1 MSSDPGAARIDEV
14 LGFWFEELTPDD
26 WFGGGETVDDRVRER
41 FLGLHEN
48 LRDEIPES
56 WRATARGMLAAV
68 IALDQFPRNM
78 YRGDPRAFA
87 ADPAALA
94 LATEAVERGLD
105 QEMSI
110 DERKFLYLPFEH
122 SEDPAV
128 QARSVELFASL
139 DDEDTLG
146 YAVRHKEIIDRF
158 GRFPHRNEVLGRES
172 TPEEI
177 EFLKEPDSS
186 F

>member
-1 MSSDPGAARIDEV
+1 MSARPDPSHIDEV

-26 WFGGGETVDDRVRER
+26 WFGGGDEVDDRIRER
-41 FLGLHEN
+41 FLALHEA
-48 LRDEIPES
+48 LRDDVPES
-56 WRATARGMLAAV
+56 WRETARGMLAAV

-78 YRGDPRAFA
+78 YRGSRQAFA

-94 LATEAVERGLD
+94 LAKEGIERGLD
-105 QEMSI
+105 RAMSN
-110 DERKFLYLPFEH
+110 DQRKFLYLPFEH

-128 QARSVELFASL
+128 QARSVELFATL
-139 DDEDTLG
+139 ENEETLG
-146 YAVRHKEIIDRF
+146 YALRHKEIIDRF

-177 EFLKEPDSS
+177 EFLQEPNSS

>member
-1 MSSDPGAARIDEV
+1 MSASPDPARIDEV
-14 LGFWFEELTPDD
+14 LRFWFEELTSDD
-26 WFGGGETVDDRVRER
+26 WFGGGDAVDEQIRGR
-41 FLGLHEN
+41 FRDLHEA
-48 LRDEIPES
+48 LRSHVPES
-56 WRATARGMLAAV
+56 WRTSARGMLAAV

-87 ADPAALA
+87 ADRAALE
-94 LATEAVERGLD
+94 LAQEAIERKFD
-105 QEMSI
+105 REMS
-110 DERKFLYLPFEH
+110 DDGRKFLYLPFEH

-128 QARSVELFASL
+128 QARSVELFATVD
-139 DDEDTLG
+139 DDESLG
-146 YAVRHKEIIDRF
+146 YAVRHKEIVDRF
-158 GRFPHRNEVLGRES
+158 GRFPHRNGVLGRES

>member
-1 MSSDPGAARIDEV
+1 MSAEPDLVHVDEV
-14 LGFWFEELTPDD
+14 LAFWFEELGPDD
-26 WFGGGETVDDRVRER
+26 WFGGGDEVDDRIRRR
-41 FLGLHEN
+41 FLALHEALDN
-48 LRDEIPES
+48 EVPAS

-68 IALDQFPRNM
+68 IALDQFPRNL

-87 ADPAALA
+87 TDPMALA
-94 LATEAVERGLD
+94 LATEAIERGLD
-105 QEMSI
+105 RAMST
-110 DERKFLYLPFEH
+110 DERQFLYLPFEH
-122 SEDPAV
+122 SEDPDV

-158 GRFPHRNEVLGRES
+158 GRFPHRNEALGRES
-172 TPEEI
+172 TPEELA
-177 EFLKEPDSS
+177 FLTEPDSS

>member
-1 MSSDPGAARIDEV
+1 MTSGPGPSRIDEV
-14 LGFWFEELTPDD
+14 LRFWFEELTPDD
-26 WFGGGETVDDRVRER
+26 WFGGGDEVDDRIRER
-41 FLGLHEN
+41 FLALHED
-48 LRDEIPES
+48 LRDEVPES

-78 YRGDPRAFA
+78 YRGDTRAFA

-94 LATEAVERGLD
+94 LATEALDRGLD

-110 DERKFLYLPFEH
+110 HERKFFYLPFEH

-128 QARSVELFASL
+128 QARSVELFATLES
-139 DDEDTLG
+139 EETLG
-146 YAVRHKEIIDRF
+146 YALRHKEIIDRF

-172 TPEEI
+172 TPEEV

>member
-1 MSSDPGAARIDEV
+1 MNSRPGPSRIDEV
-14 LGFWFEELTPDD
+14 LAFWFEELTPDD
-26 WFGGGETVDDRVRER
+26 WFGGGEEVDARIRER
-41 FLGLHEN
+41 FLALHET
-48 LRDEIPES
+48 LRDEVPAS
-56 WRATARGMLAAV
+56 WRTTARGMLAAV
-68 IALDQFPRNM
+68 IALDQFPRNV

-87 ADPAALA
+87 ADPTALA
-94 LATEAVERGLD
+94 LAEEAVERGLD
-105 QEMSI
+105 RAMSI

-146 YAVRHKEIIDRF
+146 YALRHKEIIDRF

-172 TPEEI
+172 TPEEL
-177 EFLKEPDSS
+177 EFLTEPDSS

>member
-1 MSSDPGAARIDEV
+1 MSSGPGPSRIDEV
-14 LGFWFEELTPDD
+14 LRFWFEELTPDD
-26 WFGGGETVDDRVRER
+26 WFGGGDEVDDRIRER

-48 LRDEIPES
+48 LRDEVPES
-56 WRATARGMLAAV
+56 WRTTARGMLAAV

-105 QEMSI
+105 QKMSI

-172 TPEEI
+172 TPEEL

>member
-1 MSSDPGAARIDEV
+1 MSGGPDPSHIDEV
-14 LGFWFEELTPDD
+14 LAFWFEELGPDD
-26 WFGGGETVDDRVRER
+26 WFGGGEEVDTRIRER
-41 FLGLHEN
+41 FLALHET
-48 LRDEIPES
+48 LRAAVPDT

-78 YRGDPRAFA
+78 YRGDARAFA

-94 LATEAVERGLD
+94 LATDAVERGLD
-105 QEMSI
+105 QGMSN

-128 QARSVELFASL
+128 QARSVDLFASL
-139 DDEDTLG
+139 DEEETLG
-146 YAVRHKEIIDRF
+146 YALRHKEIIDRF

-177 EFLKEPDSS
+177 AFLREPDSS

>member
-1 MSSDPGAARIDEV
+1 MSAPPDPSHIDEV
-14 LGFWFEELTPDD
+14 LRFWFEELTTDD
-26 WFGGGETVDDRVRER
+26 WFGGGDEVDDRIRER
-41 FLGLHEN
+41 FLGLHEA
-48 LRDEIPES
+48 LRDEVPES
-56 WRATARGMLAAV
+56 WRTTARGMLAAV

-78 YRGDPRAFA
+78 YRGDSRAFA

-94 LATEAVERGLD
+94 LAMEALERGLD
-105 QEMSI
+105 QEMST

-128 QARSVELFASL
+128 QARSVEIFASL
-139 DDEDTLG
+139 DDADTLG
-146 YAVRHKEIIDRF
+146 YALRHKEIIDRF

-172 TPEEI
+172 SPEEL
-177 EFLKEPDSS
+177 EFLTEPDSS

>member
-1 MSSDPGAARIDEV
+1 MSTPPDPSRIDEV
-14 LGFWFEELTPDD
+14 LEFWFEELTPDD
-26 WFGGGETVDDRVRER
+26 WFGGGEAVDDRIRER
-41 FLGLHEN
+41 FLALHEA
-48 LRDEIPES
+48 LREGVPES

-68 IALDQFPRNM
+68 IALDQFPRNL
-78 YRGDPRAFA
+78 YRGSGQAFA
-87 ADPAALA
+87 ADRAALA
-94 LATEAVERGLD
+94 LASEAIERGFD
-105 QEMSI
+105 REMST

-122 SEDPAV
+122 SEDPRV

-139 DDEDTLG
+139 DDAHTLG

-158 GRFPHRNEVLGRES
+158 GRFPHRNEILGRAS

>member
-1 MSSDPGAARIDEV
+1 MSSGPGLPHIDEV
-14 LGFWFEELTPDD
+14 LAFWFEELTPDD
-26 WFGGGETVDDRVRER
+26 WFGGGEEVDARIRGR
-41 FLGLHEN
+41 FLALHEA
-48 LRDEIPES
+48 LRDEVPES

-68 IALDQFPRNM
+68 IALDQLPRNM
-78 YRGDPRAFA
+78 YRGSREAFA
-87 ADPAALA
+87 ADPTALA
-94 LATEAVERGLD
+94 LAEEAVERGLD
-105 QEMSI
+105 RAMSI

-146 YAVRHKEIIDRF
+146 YALRHKEIIDRF

-172 TPEEI
+172 TPEEL
-177 EFLKEPDSS
+177 EFLTEPDSS

>member
-1 MSSDPGAARIDEV
+1 MSTVSNRARIDEV
-14 LGFWFEELTPDD
+14 LRFWFEELTADD
-26 WFGGGETVDDRVRER
+26 WFGGGDAVDDRIRTRFRE
-41 FLGLHEN
+41 LHEA
-48 LRDEIPES
+48 LRDHVPES
-56 WRATARGMLAAV
+56 WRESARGMLAAV
-68 IALDQFPRNM
+68 IALDQFPRNL

-87 ADPAALA
+87 ADRTALA
-94 LATEAVERGLD
+94 LAQEAIERRFDREL
-105 QEMSI
+105 SN

-128 QARSVELFASL
+128 QARSVQLFATV
-139 DDEDTLG
+139 DDGESLG
-146 YAVRHKEIIDRF
+146 YAVRHKEIVDRF
-158 GRFPHRNEVLGRES
+158 GRFPHRNDVLGRES

>member
-1 MSSDPGAARIDEV
+1 MNHGPDSSRIDEV
-14 LGFWFEELTPDD
+14 LAFWFEELTPDD
-26 WFGGGETVDDRVRER
+26 WFGGGDEVDDRIRER
-41 FLGLHEN
+41 FLALHEA
-48 LRDEIPES
+48 LRDGVPES

-78 YRGDPRAFA
+78 HRGDPRAFA
-87 ADPAALA
+87 ADPTALA
-94 LATEAVERGLD
+94 LATEAVERSLD
-105 QEMSI
+105 RTMSI

-128 QARSVELFASL
+128 QAWSVELFATL
-139 DDEDTLG
+139 GNEETLG
-146 YAVRHKEIIDRF
+146 YALRHKEIIDRF

-172 TPEEI
+172 TPEETA
-177 EFLKEPDSS
+177 FLKEPDSS